1 METIG
6 GSSILHVIL
15 KELRSIND
23 RLSDIERQNSRQQYA
38 PVAFAESRL
47 FDLPDHL
54 RRVYLAVVAKGECSA
69 NEASAQTG
77 ITREV
82 ACLHLNKLHAMG
94 WMNKRKVSKTYLF
107 SPVQKLAQEPKSA
120 GEAQPFA

>member
-54 RRVYLAVVAKGECSA
+54 RRVYLAV
-69 NEASAQTG
+69 EASAQTG